1 MSEFIIQKVA
11 INQVPQLQ
19 KYKEGFLLSKQNKI
33 RPRRNSKFSQVTN
46 SLKHNTMNMEKNLNT
61 WKEYAFLLYLFSLL
75 YPSR

>member
-33 RPRRNSKFSQVTN
+33 RTRRNSKFSQVTN
-46 SLKHNTMNMEKNLNT
+46 SLKHNTMNMEK
-61 WKEYAFLLYLFSLL
+61 KSKYLERVCISIISL
-75 YPSR
+75 